1 MSTSD
6 APSNQAKR
14 TSAVGNIL
22 NGAAEVLAAWK
33 ECPSDV

>member
-6 APSNQAKR
+6 ASSNHAKR
-14 TSAVGNIL
+14 TGAVGYIL